1 MACLEIRS
9 RKCANCNTAAPQL
22 NQKQTSKAQ
31 RTQRKQ
37 VARKTCAALI
47 QHRSDELLLPP
58 KAAPSVAARAR
69 RPCWYAEH
77 LEKFFEALRYV
88 RWKLTLTSNCART
101 VQWLRRAAVCD
112 RRSGRRRQD
121 PPDAGVRG
129 CVRREAGRAQELRRE
144 GIQIPAAGPRVR
156 ERLPGSESNKL
167 LTRKEGKTL
176 VFFGRFGCNRKWE
189 SHQAD
194 C

>member
-9 RKCANCNTAAPQL
+9 RKCANCNTAASQL

-58 KAAPSVAARAR
+58 KGLPSAGVFARPPQENAQDSTGDRIYRSCALSCGGRAKTLQRKALAPSVAARAR

-77 LEKFFEALRYV
+77 LEKFFEFFEALRYV
-88 RWKLTLTSNCART
+88 RWKLTLTSNCIPCIIAWFIT
-101 VQWLRRAAVCD
+101 VF
-112 RRSGRRRQD
+112 
-121 PPDAGVRG
+121 P
-129 CVRREAGRAQELRRE
+129 
-144 GIQIPAAGPRVR
+144 
-156 ERLPGSESNKL
+156 
-167 LTRKEGKTL
+167 
-176 VFFGRFGCNRKWE
+176 
-189 SHQAD
+189 
-194 C
+194 